1 MACQGLR
8 DSTADT
14 VRPLPM
20 CQTCAHWQQETGAVI
35 RPHVVCFMRD
45 GGMVLDCTRRVAV
58 AAEPEAD

>member
-1 MACQGLR
+1 MSCAGLR

-20 CQTCAHWQQETGAVI
+20 CQTCQHWLHQTGPQVMPAAVC
-35 RPHVVCFMRD
+35 RVAD
-45 GGMVLDCTRRVAV
+45 AGMVLLCTRRVAV